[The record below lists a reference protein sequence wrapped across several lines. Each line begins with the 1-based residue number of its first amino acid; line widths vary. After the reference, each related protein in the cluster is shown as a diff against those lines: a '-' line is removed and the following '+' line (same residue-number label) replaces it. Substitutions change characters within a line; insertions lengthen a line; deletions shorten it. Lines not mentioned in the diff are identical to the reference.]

1 MSRFQIVPSDR
12 RMHSQAVSVRS
23 AESILFE
30 MELHGFDSV
39 DVFRN
44 AAYHF
49 SVCAGP
55 RGMWYIFQRN
65 GRT

>member
-1 MSRFQIVPSDR
+1 MSRFQIVSADR
-12 RMHSQAVSVRS
+12 KQQSEAVFVCS
-23 AESILFE
+23 AESILLA
-30 MELHGFDSV
+30 MESHGFDSV

-44 AAYHF
+44 AAYCF

-65 GRT
+65 P